1 MTTILSKSRIEYLE
15 YGVNWRK
22 GCSHSCRYCYMAGLV
37 SRFDHLMPEC
47 GDWSESELRVEDPLD
62 ALVNELS
69 SRRATIEGPLML
81 STSHDP
87 AMTDEVAAEMAEI
100 VAGLAGFNLLD
111 RTLLLTKAPKRALD
125 ALRRSGSSEGLRFG
139 TSLTS
144 LGVWLTNHYEPGAE
158 MPFVRRAMIKVADT
172 QGYRTWLSLEPP
184 LPDVYLCRLVESVI
198 DLAGEM
204 TRKPWV
210 VLGKL
215 NARGSQDEDLARWAA
230 SDHWAADRDRA
241 VELLEEAGFEES
253 LAPIDG
259 GYWIKSELRQ
269 C

>member
-1 MTTILSKSRIEYLE
+1 
-15 YGVNWRK
+15 
-22 GCSHSCRYCYMAGLV
+22 
-37 SRFDHLMPEC
+37 
-47 GDWSESELRVEDPLD
+47 
-62 ALVNELS
+62 
-69 SRRATIEGPLML
+69 
-81 STSHDP
+81 
-87 AMTDEVAAEMAEI
+87 
-100 VAGLAGFNLLD
+100 
-111 RTLLLTKAPKRALD
+111 
-125 ALRRSGSSEGLRFG
+125 
-139 TSLTS
+139 
-144 LGVWLTNHYEPGAE
+144 

-172 QGYRTWLSLEPP
+172 HGYRTWLSLEPP

-204 TRKPWV
+204 TRKPWI